1 MFNWQIDF
9 LRMGLQKEDI
19 SGSIKQ
25 ALIINTKIFL
35 NIKIS
40 ESQSHKR
47 WLEIIPNWDRETC
60 GRRKHS

>member
-47 WLEIIPNWDRETC
+47 WLEIIPNWDRETG